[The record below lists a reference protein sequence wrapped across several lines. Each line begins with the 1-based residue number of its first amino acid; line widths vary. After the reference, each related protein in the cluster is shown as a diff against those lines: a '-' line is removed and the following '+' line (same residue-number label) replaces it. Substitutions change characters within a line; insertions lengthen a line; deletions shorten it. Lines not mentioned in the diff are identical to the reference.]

1 MSKFSFKKLAAIGLS
16 AAAIATLT
24 AGVAGCS
31 RKSVDLTEPEN
42 IEITR
47 LAPPDDGSLPTAH
60 TCAENLAYVVYVFDN
75 QEQYHSYSYGV
86 TSASI
91 ATQTTRNFRDYKDG
105 VLLTTDLTYSSMVK
119 SGTQTCT
126 VKNDEGKYE
135 VYFRTSEAP
144 EADTLPSQAVW
155 SEEAPVLFDEYA
167 YHHTY
172 GLLPNELFNYIVN
185 ENNIIDS
192 EQITVN
198 SDGTYT
204 QNFTLDPVAS
214 TYFYQFGMK
223 TRGGLSGYPEF
234 KSITFSVT
242 FDGGWRILSA
252 NMHEVAN
259 VNKGIVVSSVS
270 DFATEYWYGDDHFDE
285 EHYSYYDSYY
295 KKYLGDDS
303 LEQGGVKDDKP
314 VMDVTNVL
322 SNGFSQIMNGGAQYE
337 IAAELGNNKYV
348 GYVFLSLDLADPL
361 GTLALKLSLGRTLKE
376 QNLFI
381 GYAEGEMSACYG
393 KDFAL
398 TGNLAE
404 VKLAVEQFGDVIDK
418 ITAAFGGADGG
429 TSPEVKPE
437 DGGADPVSEL
447 MNAMKLTAGEKQAV
461 LTLDTDDLLGLGIG
475 IDARL
480 VFGISNNVITFRGG
494 TVGGLAIGG
503 EKVDL
508 GLTILTTT
516 APEISLP
523 SAAEGADLADYI
535 ADVHSLLGADLI
547 KITANLH
554 GDDEAVKIAGLKN
567 VSADVTAYA
576 DIDGVTVGADAD
588 VSYTY
593 NGQKISASVSA
604 WYGYDPAKADYG
616 QAVVS
621 LKSFNGA
628 PADINIK
635 CDVKQ
640 VAEAIST
647 LVTFAGAQSGASTAG
662 LVNIINGA
670 LSADLSGLLTEMYA
684 DKASIKIGVS
694 VDELLGMFGID
705 AGVKFGSCTLKYQR
719 GEGVYGGS
727 LSASLP
733 ALGFNMSVSGAEGAI
748 EKPDTESCLDLMY
761 LIDDVVELANA
772 QTLKAEIALDGDAEG
787 VTLGA
792 LGGLKADLGV
802 YFNLENIAVKAEAD
816 VSYKLGEGAD
826 ADEVS
831 AKISAWYDKGETKL
845 GKVILSLDEING
857 VALGAKVYCDVAE
870 ISEAVTALLKY
881 AGVSTEPFGQNSFG
895 SVQDVL
901 SKVLGADFATL
912 LPVLETDADSLT
924 VGLNVDGALQLFGVK
939 TGVAF
944 GDLSLVYDHTA
955 DKKLTAAMPALGLNV
970 NLSGAD
976 CEVIVPDTNDCLDL
990 TKLVNTVN
998 AVWEQVDGIIDGK
1011 AIAFE
1016 IVRGETFLSLD
1027 GILVE
1032 VWGEGEVSWAK
1043 GGEYVALD
1051 LSMAITEDKK
1061 ASDVATFKFIYD
1073 KNADGTPL
1081 VRLALNEVGLEIYNE
1096 DIDSVKAG
1104 FGDIYNKVKA
1114 LLGGNAQVATL
1125 DEGGETAPAPIE
1137 NPAEGS
1143 GEEGAVSGNDKLM
1156 SVLFGVLASDKWVD
1170 VLNDF
1175 TLTADG
1181 KSVALSY
1188 LSDNAASVEIGA
1200 DGALTLFYDAAFGE
1214 RFTMSDGI
1222 VASSVTGSLVPA
1234 IESKFESCKM
1244 SSSKDGTAGFVR
1256 LAYDFLFEA
1265 ISSVSVENILGS
1277 ETYAVRFALNGDNCN
1292 IDGLDGVFIN
1302 AEIYVTGEK
1311 DERGKLAEADL
1322 NIDAAGVTINL
1333 NVITERRGNC
1343 TYFYIN
1349 LRQVA
1354 DIVLPDLKIMA
1365 TQDSLFETFEV
1376 LFDTVNNT
1384 DILDVVGK
1392 LLVKDGS
1399 ADADKQPSGGD
1410 KIEGADKVVISDDA
1424 KGKIADIL
1432 TKLLN
1437 FNFSKAVSGVEVD
1450 GVLTATIDLDNIV
1463 SQLGVKT
1470 GNLGTVEAIIN
1481 HNDHSMT
1488 TVGMA
1493 LVKDAEGNEALKN
1506 WISLSSERTARRGYA
1521 KFDRSEYISIEFL
1534 PKLIED
1540 AVKFATDKDGKLYN
1554 SFTLSGSVDVNLVS
1568 IIKVKIENSTLT
1580 VSFGDDGFYFSFVGY
1595 LTGSSLISKG
1605 VIGVSYKDGYLTLG
1619 RDLNTSNPE
1628 YRVMTFDYFIDNMF
1642 AKGEKSTLNWLI
1654 GANNTIWNMVVSGM
1668 GDLVKDIN
1676 SGLTTPEDVYL
1687 YKAKSSTDKTE
1698 ISMYDYINALR
1709 VIVNG
1714 NQTAVIG
1721 DYSALEKELG
1731 VSDNYYGFDLN
1742 AGLITDN
1749 VLSTLYAAIVRDDD
1763 MGISGVRAY
1772 GAISSYVTFKA
1783 TLGYAEGLTSANEF
1797 VIGKDLTS
1805 GVSAPCLNTLAIE
1818 KAAEAGVTIDFNY
1831 NVKKPESGY
1840 DEIFGCFNT
1849 ADMSYDHSHRL
1860 YSHTLTIK
1868 KLNGETET
1876 REVRHG
1882 STVYL
1887 YDNLSPVYA
1896 DADKN
1901 FRLLYTTDENGDLC
1915 GTQFVMNEDITVYA
1929 VRRQAVTVIVH
1940 SGEKEYSVATFVG
1953 DKVPT
1958 TVKDLETIGIP
1969 TYDEAGINKVGEGD
1983 TLDGSSSVVH
1993 VYGTFVK
2000 SETEVNFVKY
2010 TFNPQT
2016 LSYVASGKAA
2026 GFNDYYSAK
2035 GNELVFESYINGYP
2049 VTAIGDGAFANLDG
2063 KPIKSVVIPATVTS
2077 IGSSAFLN
2085 NNGLERVIIL
2095 GEYVKV
2101 GGNSSKDNNKNNDQP
2116 FYGCS
2121 TEADGTSTKLEIYYN
2136 TIECGG
2142 STTNTIW
2149 TKFRVDGGAIKY
2161 RYYIGKKPDGE
2172 NGYARNGGG
2181 ALHGKNS
2188 EGKATWCMLDV
2199 AINGAENVTE
2209 VDFNALVEA
2218 NVKGGFK
2225 ADGVFTKAD
2234 ADALAATLTSAL
2246 SQYKNESD
2254 NDKYIVNVTLTE
2266 NTSSDLKLA
2275 VTALVNLPKQITVR
2289 SAVDMTYGDTA
2300 VAGGTD
2306 TDVYATDVG
2315 EGKVALFVP
2324 VAKDGYVFLGW
2335 AAETA
2340 EGLQFVGQTVTHG
2353 EGAVYYAVWGASK
2366 VGAEVKAS
2374 QNFSGNA
2381 LSAPSSGNGKWYD
2394 DNWNEVTE
2402 ISKDNLIVYT
2412 REQFAFSYKV
2422 NGNLITKIYD
2432 KTPNSTVTGKSSY
2445 SASVNVLEGQIVT
2458 AVRSADGK
2466 SLTIYVDGVYY
2477 TEIQL
2482 QKYFGVQYT
2491 FKTENFTDG
2500 VYSVTVNADVSYT
2513 FSY

>member
-16 AAAIATLT
+16 AAAIATLS
-24 AGVAGCS
+24 AGVAGCA

-75 QEQYHSYSYGV
+75 QQQYHSYSYGV

-155 SEEAPVLFDEYA
+155 SEEAPVLFDEYS

-185 ENNIIDS
+185 ENNIVDS
-192 EQITVN
+192 EQIIVN

-270 DFATEYWYGDDHFDE
+270 DFATEYWYGDDRFDE
-285 EHYSYYDSYY
+285 EHYSYYESYY
-295 KKYLGDDS
+295 KKYLGDAG

-337 IAAELGNNKYV
+337 ITAELGNNKYV

-361 GTLALKLSLGRTLKE
+361 GSLALKLSLGRTLKE

-381 GYAEGEMSACYG
+381 GYGEGEMTAYYG

-418 ITAAFGGADGG
+418 ITAAFGGVGG

-437 DGGADPVSEL
+437 ADGADPVSDL
-447 MNAMKLTAGEKQAV
+447 MNSMVLTAGEKQAV

-494 TVGGLAIGG
+494 TVGGLSLGG
-503 EKVDL
+503 EEVDL

-516 APEISLP
+516 APEIKLP
-523 SAAEGADLADYI
+523 YSADGANLADYI

-576 DIDGVTVGADAD
+576 DIDGITVGADAD

-593 NGQKISASVSA
+593 NGQKISASVSV

-647 LVTFAGAQSGASTAG
+647 AVTFAGAQSGAATEG
-662 LVNIINGA
+662 LVSVINGA
-670 LSADLSGLLTEMYA
+670 LSADLSGLLTETYA

-694 VDELLGMFGID
+694 VDELLNMFGID

-748 EKPDTESCLDLMY
+748 EKPDTESCLDLIY
-761 LIDDVVELANA
+761 LIDDIVDLANA

-787 VTLGA
+787 VTLGV
-792 LGGLKADLGV
+792 LGGLKANLDI

-816 VSYKLGEGAD
+816 VSYKLGDGVD

-831 AKISAWYDKGETKL
+831 AKISAWYDKGETEL

-857 VALGAKVYCDVAE
+857 VALGAKVYCDIAE

-895 SVQDVL
+895 NLQDVL
-901 SKVLGADFATL
+901 SKVLGADFASL

-939 TGVAF
+939 TGVEF
-944 GDLSLVYDHTA
+944 GNLSLVYDHTA
-955 DKKLTAAMPALGLNV
+955 DKKLTAAMPALGLGV

-1011 AIAFE
+1011 GIAFE
-1016 IVRGETFLSLD
+1016 IVRGETYLSLD
-1027 GILVE
+1027 GIVVE
-1032 VWGEGEVSWAK
+1032 VWGEGEVGWK
-1043 GGEYVALD
+1043 NGGEYVALD
-1051 LSMAITEDKK
+1051 LAMAITER

-1081 VRLALNEVGLEIYNE
+1081 VRLALNEVGLEIYRE

-1114 LLGGNAQVATL
+1114 LLGGNAQAATL
-1125 DEGGETAPAPIE
+1125 ADGGETVPATIK
-1137 NPAEGS
+1137 NNADGS
-1143 GEEGAVSGNDKLM
+1143 GTEGAVSGNDKLM
-1156 SVLFGVLASDKWVD
+1156 SALFGVLASDKWVD

-1175 TLTADG
+1175 TLTSDG

-1214 RFTMSDGI
+1214 RFTMSGGI

-1277 ETYAVRFALNGDNCN
+1277 DTYAVRFSLNGDNCN
-1292 IDGLDGVFIN
+1292 IDGLDGVYIN

-1311 DERGKLAEADL
+1311 DEQGKLAEADL
-1322 NIDAAGVTINL
+1322 NIDAADVTVNL

-1354 DIVLPDLKIMA
+1354 DIVLPDLKLLA
-1365 TQDSLFETFEV
+1365 TQDSLFKTFEA

-1392 LLVKDGS
+1392 LLAKDGGS
-1399 ADADKQPSGGD
+1399 ADGD
-1410 KIEGADKVVISDDA
+1410 KTDGADKVVVSDDT

-1437 FNFSKAVSGVEVD
+1437 FNFSKAVSGVEAD

-1463 SQLGVKT
+1463 SQLGIRA
-1470 GNLGTVEAIIN
+1470 GNLGTVEAVID
-1481 HNDHSMT
+1481 HNNHSMT
-1488 TVGMA
+1488 TVGKA
-1493 LVKDAEGNEALKN
+1493 LVKDAEGNEELKN
-1506 WISLSSERTARRGYA
+1506 WISLSSEHTTRRDYA

-1540 AVKFATDKDGKLYN
+1540 AVKFATDNDGKLYD

-1568 IIKVKIENSTLT
+1568 IISVKIENSTLT
-1580 VSFGDDGFYFSFVGY
+1580 VSLGDDGFYFSFVGY

-1605 VIGVSYKDGYLTLG
+1605 VIGVSYRDGYLTLG
-1619 RDLNTSNPE
+1619 RDLNTTSPE
-1628 YRVMTFDYFIDNMF
+1628 YRVMTFEYFIDNMF

-1749 VLSTLYAAIVRDDD
+1749 ILTKLYAAIVRDDD

-1797 VIGKDLTS
+1797 AIGDGLTA
-1805 GVSAPCLNTLAIE
+1805 GVSAPCLNALAIN
-1818 KAAEAGVTIDFNY
+1818 KAAEAGVTIDFNH

-1849 ADMSYDHSHRL
+1849 ADMSYDYSHRL
-1860 YSHTLTIK
+1860 YCHTLTIV
-1868 KLNGETET
+1868 KLNGDIEK

-1887 YDNLSPVYA
+1887 YDNLSPAYA
-1896 DADKN
+1896 DQDKN

-1929 VRRQAVTVIVH
+1929 VRRQAVKVIVH
-1940 SGEKEYSVATFVG
+1940 NGGNEYVVTSFVG

-1958 TVKDLETIGIP
+1958 TVAGLETIGVP
-1969 TYDEAGINKVGEGD
+1969 SYDEAGENQVGAD
-1983 TLDGSSSVVH
+1983 DILDGSSNVVH
-1993 VYGTFVK
+1993 VYGTFINR
-2000 SETEVNFVKY
+2000 EVIVNYVKY
-2010 TFNPQT
+2010 TFDAQT
-2016 LSYVASGKAA
+2016 ASYVASGKAA
-2026 GFNDYYSAK
+2026 GFNDYYSVK
-2035 GNELVFESYINGYP
+2035 SNELVLESYINGYP
-2049 VTAIGDGAFANLDG
+2049 VTAIADGAFANLDG
-2063 KPIKSVVIPATVTS
+2063 KPIKSVIIPATVTS
-2077 IGSSAFLN
+2077 IGSSAFLDN
-2085 NNGLERVIIL
+2085 TGLERVIIL

-2101 GGNSSKDNNKNNDQP
+2101 GGNSSKDNNKANDQP

-2142 STTNTIW
+2142 STDNTIW

-2161 RYYIGKKPDGE
+2161 RYYIGMKPDGE

-2181 ALHGKNS
+2181 ALHGKKD
-2188 EGKATWCMLDV
+2188 GKATWCMLDV
-2199 AINGAENVTE
+2199 KVNGAENVTE

-2234 ADALAATLTSAL
+2234 ADALAAALTSAL
-2246 SQYKNESD
+2246 SQYKNASD

-2266 NTSSDLKLA
+2266 NSSSDLKLA
-2275 VTALVNLPKQITVR
+2275 VTVLVNLPKQITVW
-2289 SAVDMTYGDTA
+2289 SAVDMTYGETA

-2315 EGKVALFVP
+2315 EGKIALFVP
-2324 VAKDGYVFLGW
+2324 VANNGNVFLGW
-2335 AAETA
+2335 AVETA
-2340 EGLQFVGQTVTHG
+2340 EGLQFVGQTVTHS
-2353 EGAVYYAVWGASK
+2353 ESTVYYAVWGASK

-2374 QNFSGNA
+2374 RNYSGNA

-2402 ISKDNLIVYT
+2402 ISKDNLVVYT
-2412 REQFAFSYKV
+2412 REQFTFSYKV

-2445 SASVNVLEGQIVT
+2445 SASVSVLEGQIVT

-2466 SLTIYVDGVYY
+2466 SLTIYIDGVYY

-2491 FKTENFTDG
+2491 FKTEYFTDG
-2500 VYSVTVNADVSYT
+2500 VYSVTVDNDVSYT
-2513 FSY
+2513 FYY